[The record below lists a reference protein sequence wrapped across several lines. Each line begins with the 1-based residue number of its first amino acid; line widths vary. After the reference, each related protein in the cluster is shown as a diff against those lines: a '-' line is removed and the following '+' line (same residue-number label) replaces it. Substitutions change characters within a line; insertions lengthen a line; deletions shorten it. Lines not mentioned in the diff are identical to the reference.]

1 MVSTLAA
8 HLQGTEFEPR
18 ILKDIDKDIGYDS
31 LVQICL
37 VASHS
42 IPSNFP
48 NWDSNAFSH
57 LSCFTFSINSSDN
70 GSDDSAV
77 KFTTSISVF

>member
-8 HLQGTEFEPR
+8 HIQGTEFEPR

-37 VASHS
+37 VGSHS
-42 IPSNFP
+42 IP
-48 NWDSNAFSH
+48 
-57 LSCFTFSINSSDN
+57 
-70 GSDDSAV
+70 
-77 KFTTSISVF
+77 